1 MLERQWAADHAVA
14 EVPRPHMLDGLP
26 TNDSPPILTR
36 YLFIARRRKWLIM
49 GILAVAMAVGMLI
62 TLLATPQYTATT
74 QIEISR
80 EQKNITNVQGVEA
93 EAAAQDLEFYSTQY
107 ALLEARS
114 LAEGVVERLKLASSD
129 AFFEAHGAE
138 VGEGLLSD
146 PGSGPLTRAELELR
160 EQQAVA
166 LLREHVRIS
175 PLRGSSLVDISYTSA
190 SPTLS
195 AEIANAWAEQFVDES
210 IERKFDSTRDARE
223 FLEARLAELR
233 EKLDVSERA
242 AVTYASQK
250 DIMALSRVEG
260 PDGRTRVDRTLASSD
275 LEALNR
281 ALADATEQRI
291 AAQSRATQAAAGR
304 NRTEVLGNQAI
315 GGLRQRRAELAS
327 EYQRMLVQFEPS
339 YPPARAIAEQ
349 LNSLEQSIAREEA
362 RIRGGAS
369 TELREA
375 QEREQQL
382 RQQVEQ
388 ARERL
393 DQQQRDSIQYNIYQ
407 RDADTNRELYD
418 GLLQRYKEI
427 GVAGVGASNIALI
440 DRAQVPDSPTSPSLP
455 LNLSLALMIG
465 LFLAGG
471 ATFAAE
477 QIDEGVRDPS
487 QVPALLQAPLLGT
500 VPDVEGDCLDEM
512 NDRKSA
518 ISEAYFSIASNLA
531 FSTDHGVPTT
541 MMVTS
546 TRPGEGKSTSSWALA
561 SVLARTQKRVLL
573 IDADMR
579 SPSVHEFAG
588 SANEAG
594 LSNLLAG
601 ADDYRSLLRRHEGG
615 GFDYLTAGP
624 PPPSAPE
631 LLSSDRLSMLL
642 SQMGQQF
649 DHIIIDSP
657 PVLGLADA
665 PLISSRVEG
674 SLFIIGA
681 NGVAARGVLSAVN
694 RLRAASAHVL
704 GAVVTKIRMQ
714 DASYGYGYGHDYGY
728 GLEYGASK
736 KDV

>member
-1 MLERQWAADHAVA
+1 MLQRQWAADYAVA
-14 EVPRPHMLDGLP
+14 EVPRRNMLDGVP
-26 TNDSPPILTR
+26 GSESPPILTR
-36 YLFIARRRKWLIM
+36 YLFIARRRKWLIL
-49 GILAVAMAVGMLI
+49 GILAAALAVGMLI

-93 EAAAQDLEFYSTQY
+93 DAAAQDLEFYSTQY

-114 LAEGVVERLKLASSD
+114 LAEGVVERLRLASSD
-129 AFFEAHGAE
+129 AFFEAHGVE
-138 VGEGLLSD
+138 LGEGLLTEAA
-146 PGSGPLTRAELELR
+146 SGPLTREELQER
-160 EQQAVA
+160 EQHAVA
-166 LLREHVRIS
+166 LLREHVRIL
-175 PLRGSSLVDISYTSA
+175 PLRGSSLVDITYTSA
-190 SPTLS
+190 SPALS
-195 AEIANAWAEQFVDES
+195 AQIANAWAEQFVDES
-210 IERKFDSTRDARE
+210 IERKFESTRDARE
-223 FLEARLAELR
+223 FLEGRLAELR
-233 EKLDVSERA
+233 ERLDVSERA

-250 DIMALSRVEG
+250 DILALSRVEG
-260 PDGRTRVDRTLASSD
+260 PDGRTRVDRTLASSN
-275 LEALNR
+275 LEALIR

-291 AAQSRATQAAAGR
+291 AAQSRASQALAGR
-304 NRTEVLGNQAI
+304 NRAEVLGNQAI
-315 GGLRQRRAELAS
+315 GSLRQRHAELAS
-327 EYQRMLVQFEPS
+327 EYQRMLVQFEPN
-339 YPPARAIAEQ
+339 YPPARAMAEQ

-362 RIRGGAS
+362 RLRGGAA

-375 QEREQQL
+375 QEHEEEL

-440 DRAQVPDSPTSPSLP
+440 DRAQVPDSPTSPNLP
-455 LNLSLALMIG
+455 LNLTLALMIG

-500 VPDVEGDCLDEM
+500 VPEVEGDRLDAM
-512 NDRKSA
+512 TDRKSA

-531 FSTDHGVPTT
+531 FSTDHGMPAT

-588 SANEAG
+588 STNEAG

-601 ADDYRSLLRRHEGG
+601 ADDYRSLLRTHEI
-615 GFDYLTAGP
+615 GFNYLTAGP

-631 LLSSDRLSMLL
+631 LLSSDRLFMLL
-642 SQMGQQF
+642 AQMGQQF

-674 SLFIIGA
+674 ILFIIGA
-681 NGVAARGVLSAVN
+681 NGVAARGALSAVN

-728 GLEYGASK
+728 GLEYGAPE